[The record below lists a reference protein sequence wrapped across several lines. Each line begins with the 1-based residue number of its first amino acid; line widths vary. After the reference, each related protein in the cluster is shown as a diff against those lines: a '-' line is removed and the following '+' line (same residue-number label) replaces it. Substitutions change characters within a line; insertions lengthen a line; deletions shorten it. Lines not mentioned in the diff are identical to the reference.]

1 MLGELVYEGKGK
13 ITGQRVL
20 DSEAQII
27 EITILGRGKFKD
39 IEVTELWTYITEPKP
54 NNLVFC
60 TGKCILS
67 TNDGSIVATA
77 SGHGIGPFKNSGKMR
92 YPGSVY
98 FNADINSQLAFL
110 NNLVGVNEYEL
121 EESENYVH
129 KIWEW
134 KYE

>member
-1 MLGELVYEGKGK
+1 MLGNLVYEGTGRL
-13 ITGQRVL
+13 TGQRIL
-20 DSEAQII
+20 NAEAQKI
-27 EITILGRGKFKD
+27 EISISGMGKVN
-39 IEVTELWTYITEPKP
+39 EVEVKEMWTYITKPKT

-77 SGHGIGPFKNSGKMR
+77 VGHGIGPFKNSDKMR

-98 FNADINSQLAFL
+98 YNADVNSKLVFL
-110 NNLVGVNEYEL
+110 NNIVGVNEYEL
-121 EESENYVH
+121 DEIGNYTH
-129 KIWEW
+129 KVWEW